1 MTAQRLSSKSPRHPI
16 QMVIIAVVFV
26 SHTLTQNTS
35 LLIVGGP
42 HADSQVEPGSGLELY
57 TNQLGSV
64 KTSQN
69 MKENQGQIKNPLC
82 LELREGRREKKREVG
97 ERDRDRVGREREKK
111 RGGGLQAKA
120 REGERESGK

>member
-1 MTAQRLSSKSPRHPI
+1 
-16 QMVIIAVVFV
+16 MVIIAVVFV
-26 SHTLTQNTS
+26 SHTHTQNTS

-82 LELREGRREKKREVG
+82 LELRE
-97 ERDRDRVGREREKK
+97 
-111 RGGGLQAKA
+111 
-120 REGERESGK
+120 REGERKRERWEREIETGLAERERKREGGVYRQKQERERERAANS